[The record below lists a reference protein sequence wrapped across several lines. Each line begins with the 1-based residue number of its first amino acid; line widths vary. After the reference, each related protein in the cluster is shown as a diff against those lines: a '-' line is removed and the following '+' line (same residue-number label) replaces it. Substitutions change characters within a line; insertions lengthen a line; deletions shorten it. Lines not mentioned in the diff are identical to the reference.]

1 MIDVMQWT
9 GIKGDPV
16 QTSKIAVRSERTALE
31 VMLVIVVIGMTYLML
46 RMGGY
51 KMTALN
57 LFFLPIVLSG
67 YYLGRNHAGVLALFT
82 ALVVTIATTLET
94 SGFSSF
100 VSPFTLGLALAV
112 WASVLGL
119 TAILVG
125 TLCDERA
132 AKVSELH
139 DAYVGVV
146 EVLSKY
152 LQSGNPRVKAR
163 SIRTAEIAQLVADEL
178 RLSQQH
184 VDDVR
189 VGALLWDLENVEVTT
204 KILSRAVDTLEGH
217 PGLSGKHTFLGA
229 DLVHSLTEVL
239 RGAVPLLITQVAD
252 GDAAT
257 GASADT
263 AHLYEIPIGARIIR
277 LVRAFDAELSNANA
291 PWEQNGAEALKHIR
305 ARASG
310 EKDLQILSA
319 LERVVGRWKNVA
331 ARSSIRLS
339 TRINREP
346 RRRPG
351 SGR

>member
-1 MIDVMQWT
+1 MIEVMRNSSM
-9 GIKGDPV
+9 KCDPV
-16 QTSKIAVRSERTALE
+16 RGTKLVRSERTILE
-31 VMLVIVVIGMTYLML
+31 FMLVVVVIGMAYLMI

-51 KMTALN
+51 KMAALH

-67 YYLGRNHAGVLALFT
+67 YYLGRNHAGVLALLT

-94 SGFSSF
+94 TGYATFSS
-100 VSPFTLGLALAV
+100 PITLGLALTV

-163 SIRTAEIAQLVADEL
+163 SIRTAEIAQMVADEM
-178 RLSQQH
+178 RLPQQH

-204 KILSRAVDTLEGH
+204 KLLSRAVDTLEGH
-217 PGLSGKHTFLGA
+217 PGLSEKNTFLGA
-229 DLVHSLTEVL
+229 DLVHSLAEVL
-239 RGAVPLLITQVAD
+239 RGAVPLLITQVPE
-252 GDAAT
+252 GDAAE
-257 GASADT
+257 ASADA
-263 AHLYEIPIGARIIR
+263 AHLYEVPVGAQIIR
-277 LVRAFDAELSNANA
+277 WVREFDAELAKANL
-291 PWEQNGAEALKHIR
+291 PWEQNAAGALKNIR
-305 ARASG
+305 GRSLS
-310 EKDLQILSA
+310 EKDKQILCA
-319 LERVVGRWKNVA
+319 LERVVGRWNKVPERA
-331 ARSSIRLS
+331 
-339 TRINREP
+339 TVQV
-346 RRRPG
+346 
-351 SGR
+351 

>member
-1 MIDVMQWT
+1 MIDVMQLT
-9 GIKGDPV
+9 GLKSDPV
-16 QTSKIAVRSERTALE
+16 QTRKLADRSERTALE
-31 VMLVIVVIGMTYLML
+31 VMLVVVVIGMTYLML

-51 KMTALN
+51 KMAALN

-82 ALVVTIATTLET
+82 ALVVTIATTLDQ
-94 SGFSSF
+94 SGFSNF
-100 VSPFTLGLALAV
+100 ASPVTFGLALTV

-163 SIRTAEIAQLVADEL
+163 SIRTAEIAQLVADEM
-178 RLSQQH
+178 RLPQQH

-204 KILSRAVDTLEGH
+204 KLLSRAVDTLEGH
-217 PGLSGKHTFLGA
+217 PGISDKHTFLGA
-229 DLVHSLTEVL
+229 DLVHSLAEVL
-239 RGAVPLLITQVAD
+239 RGAVPLLITQVTD
-252 GDAAT
+252 GDATT
-257 GASADT
+257 GTSPDM
-263 AHLYEIPIGARIIR
+263 AHMYEIPVGARIIHW
-277 LVRAFDAELSNANA
+277 VRAFDAELSNSNA
-291 PWEQNGAEALKHIR
+291 SWENAVKAIQNIR
-305 ARASG
+305 GRTSR
-310 EKDLQILSA
+310 EKDLQVLNA
-319 LERVVGRWKNVA
+319 MERVVGRWKNVPE
-331 ARSSIRLS
+331 
-339 TRINREP
+339 REP
-346 RRRPG
+346 VHA
-351 SGR
+351 